1 MSTNAKLPSNFKDLS
16 ELAPLMYNLG
26 ENKQFQPVHFDFR
39 GQEPFVILGR
49 FSGQMNPEGSSFN
62 LSKIELALYT
72 WSTTTDT
79 DPSFLVNNASV
90 DYQKTEGSELHIN
103 LELQLL
109 ENMDP
114 DKKERRLKHS
124 KPECELA
131 PAIDVFKDGRIF
143 FHIINYDDFLE
154 PGDVPL
160 KEYYVSGRNCNG
172 KPVLPGG

>member
-1 MSTNAKLPSNFKDLS
+1 MSTIVKLPENFKDLS
-16 ELAPLMYNLG
+16 EHAPLMYNLG

-39 GQEPFVILGR
+39 GPEPFVILGR
-49 FSGQMNPEGSSFN
+49 FSGQTNPNGSSFK

-72 WSTTTDT
+72 WSTTTNT
-79 DPSFLVNNASV
+79 DPSFLVNKASV
-90 DYQKTEGSELHIN
+90 DNQNTKWKELHIN

-109 ENMDP
+109 EKMDP
-114 DKKERRLKHS
+114 EKKKRRLKDS
-124 KPECELA
+124 KPECELT

-154 PGDVPL
+154 SGDVPL
-160 KEYYVSGRNCNG
+160 NTTYVSGRNCNG